1 MTIQDV
7 FTRLS
12 GMLHGTNLDVLSD
25 QYGVINQAAS
35 QILLDLDPLETVRI
49 QQLTNPIYNQVYD
62 YAVPED
68 LKMNRVID
76 IRPQIN
82 RSPNDKFVQLYNQ
95 DFDLY
100 KQSTW
105 SNSLTIQF
113 NTGVQTI
120 RLNAPALP
128 QGVVLNTA
136 NEVDTNGTWTVTGG
150 SNLHQNFQTFI
161 SAPACLAFDVP
172 SAANPSTA
180 YLENSDMEAIDLTDY
195 VNQGAIFFWVY
206 LPVAA
211 NFTSI
216 NIRWGENSS
225 NYWDRTLT
233 TTSTGGEFVNGWNL
247 MQANW
252 YGSTE
257 TGTPDPEQTTYL
269 RISYTYNGTA
279 MNGIGLDNI
288 VCKLGQ
294 FFEIEYYSKYLFS
307 NAAGAFIERASTPT
321 DTINLDVST
330 ENIFLWK
337 AAEIAAQQLLDVG
350 VTTFDIPYYQK
361 NYADS
366 LFLYQ
371 RKFPSQVQKAQ
382 TSYYS
387 IPNFNRGS
395 LSGRR
400 INGN

>member
-7 FTRLS
+7 FTRLT
-12 GMLHGTNLDVLSD
+12 GMLHGTTLDSLAD
-25 QYGVINQAAS
+25 PYGVLNQAAS
-35 QILLDLDPLETVRI
+35 QILLELDPLETVRI

-62 YAVPED
+62 YAIPED

-76 IRPQIN
+76 IRPQLN
-82 RSPNDKFVQLYNQ
+82 RDPSQRFIQQYNQ

-100 KQSTW
+100 KQSSW
-105 SNSLTIQF
+105 QDSLTIQF

-120 RLNAPALP
+120 RLNAPLLP
-128 QGVVLNTA
+128 PGVVLNTA

-161 SAPACLAFDVP
+161 SYPACLAFDVP
-172 SAANPSTA
+172 TAANPSTA
-180 YLENSDMEAIDLTDY
+180 YLENSDMQAIDLTDY
-195 VNQGAIFFWVY
+195 VNQGALFFWVY

-216 NIRWGENSS
+216 GIRWGEDDS
-225 NYWDRTLT
+225 NFWTRTLT
-233 TTSTGGEFVNGWNL
+233 TTTTNGAFVNGWNL
-247 MQANW
+247 MRADW

-257 TGTPDPEQTTYL
+257 TGTPDPEQTKYL
-269 RISYTYNGTA
+269 RVSYTYNGTA
-279 MNGIGLDNI
+279 MNGIGLDNL
-288 VCKLGQ
+288 VMKLGQ
-294 FFEIEYYSKYLFS
+294 FFEVEYYSKYLFS
-307 NAAGAFIERASTPT
+307 DSVGVFKERVTTAT

-337 AAEIAAQQLLDVG
+337 AAEIAAQQLLDQG
-350 VTTFDIPYYQK
+350 VAGFDIPYYQNEYTK
-361 NYADS
+361 SVAIY
-366 LFLYQ
+366 Y

-387 IPNFNRGS
+387 INRG
-395 LSGRR
+395 RR
-400 INGN
+400 RYTGGYNGN